1 MLLQLS
7 IRDFV
12 IVQELELE
20 FQAGFTAL
28 TGETGAGKSILI
40 DALAL
45 ALGGRADADQVRSGA
60 ERAEVSAEFSI
71 QTLPLLQQWLVQSE
85 LQGDPGQ
92 LLLRRVVDRNGRSR
106 ALINGHVATV
116 AQLREVGAQLLDIHG
131 QHAHQSLLRAAAQRE
146 MLDARGEL
154 TELCAQTGQAWRA
167 WRKLVDQRELAETQA
182 AARAVELERISWQ
195 AQELERLA
203 PEPGEWE
210 RVGEEQTRLAHAAGL
225 MQAAQSA
232 AESIAEGDGAA
243 LSLLAGALSSLRE
256 MAEIDRGLA
265 EMVSLIEAAEVNLQE
280 AAQSLRR
287 YADRVE
293 LDPSRLSTVE
303 QRLDAL
309 HAAAR
314 RFRTRPEALPALL
327 AETRQQLSALE
338 AASDAQAMQQQELA
352 AQQHYAALAQR
363 LSLGRA
369 KAASKFAREVSA
381 AMKELALGGGR
392 FEVALQP
399 IDGGGAQGSEAVE
412 FLVSA
417 NPGVEPRSLA
427 KVASGGELSRISLA
441 IQVIASAASAVP
453 SMIFDEVDAG
463 IGGAVAEVVGR
474 KLSQL
479 ARSRQVLCVT
489 HLPQVAALADQQWS
503 VSKSGDGG
511 RVQSTVTPLEATA
524 RVEEI
529 ARMLGGVDIT
539 PTTRKH
545 AKEMLAARNL
555 RSS

>member
-1 MLLQLS
+1 
-7 IRDFV
+7 
-12 IVQELELE
+12 
-20 FQAGFTAL
+20 
-28 TGETGAGKSILI
+28 
-40 DALAL
+40 
-45 ALGGRADADQVRSGA
+45 
-60 ERAEVSAEFSI
+60 
-71 QTLPLLQQWLVQSE
+71 
-85 LQGDPGQ
+85 
-92 LLLRRVVDRNGRSR
+92 
-106 ALINGHVATV
+106 
-116 AQLREVGAQLLDIHG
+116 
-131 QHAHQSLLRAAAQRE
+131 
-146 MLDARGEL
+146 
-154 TELCAQTGQAWRA
+154 
-167 WRKLVDQRELAETQA
+167 
-182 AARAVELERISWQ
+182 
-195 AQELERLA
+195 
-203 PEPGEWE
+203 
-210 RVGEEQTRLAHAAGL
+210 
-225 MQAAQSA
+225 
-232 AESIAEGDGAA
+232 
-243 LSLLAGALSSLRE
+243 

-265 EMVSLIEAAEVNLQE
+265 EMVSLIESAEVNLQE

-287 YADRVE
+287 YGDRVE
-293 LDPSRLSTVE
+293 LDPARLSTVE

-314 RFRTRPEALPALL
+314 RFRTRPESLPALL
-327 AETRQQLSALE
+327 AETRQQLAALE

-352 AQQHYAALAQR
+352 AQQHYSALAQR
-363 LSLGRA
+363 LSAGRA
-369 KAASKFAREVSA
+369 KAATKFGREVTA

-392 FEVALQP
+392 FEVSLQP
-399 IDGGGAQGSEAVE
+399 IDGGAAQGNETVE

-503 VSKSGDGG
+503 VSKSGNGDS
-511 RVQSTVTPLEATA
+511 VQSKVTPLDAAA

-545 AKEMLAARNL
+545 AKEMLAAHR
-555 RSS
+555 

>member
-12 IVQELELE
+12 IVQKLELE

-40 DALAL
+40 DALTL
-45 ALGGRADADQVRSGA
+45 ALGGRADADQVRAGA

-71 QTLPLLQQWLVQSE
+71 ETLPGLQQWLAQTE

-92 LLLRRVVDRNGRSR
+92 LLLRRVVDGNGRSR
-106 ALINGHVATV
+106 ALINGHVATA
-116 AQLREVGAQLLDIHG
+116 AQLREAGSQLLDIHG
-131 QHAHQSLLRAAAQRE
+131 QHAHQSLLRPSAQRE

-154 TELCAQTGQAWRA
+154 SDLCAQTGQAWRA
-167 WRKLVDQRELAETQA
+167 WRKLVEQRELAQTQA

-195 AQELERLA
+195 MQELERLA

-210 RVGEEQTRLAHAAGL
+210 RVGEEQTRLANAAGL

-232 AESIAEGDGAA
+232 AEAIAEGDGAA

-256 MAEIDRGLA
+256 MTEIDRGLA
-265 EMVSLIEAAEVNLQE
+265 EMVSLIESAEVNLQE

-287 YADRVE
+287 YGDRVE
-293 LDPSRLSTVE
+293 LDPARLSTVE

-314 RFRTRPEALPALL
+314 RFRTRPESLPALL
-327 AETRQQLSALE
+327 AETRQQLAALE

-352 AQQHYAALAQR
+352 AHQHYSALAQR
-363 LSLGRA
+363 LSAGRA
-369 KAASKFAREVSA
+369 KEATRFGREVTA

-392 FEVALQP
+392 FEVSLQP
-399 IDGGGAQGSEAVE
+399 IDGGAAQGNETVE

-503 VSKSGDGG
+503 VSKSGNGDS
-511 RVQSTVTPLEATA
+511 VQSKVTPLDAAA

-545 AKEMLAARNL
+545 AKEMLAAHR
-555 RSS
+555 

>member
-12 IVQELELE
+12 IVQKLELE

-40 DALAL
+40 DALTL
-45 ALGGRADADQVRSGA
+45 ALGGRADADQVRAGA

-71 QTLPLLQQWLVQSE
+71 ETLPGLQQWLAQTE

-106 ALINGHVATV
+106 ALINGHVATA
-116 AQLREVGAQLLDIHG
+116 AQLREAASQLLDIHG
-131 QHAHQSLLRAAAQRE
+131 QHAHQSLLRPSAQRE

-154 TELCAQTGQAWRA
+154 SDLCDQTGQAWRA
-167 WRKLVDQRELAETQA
+167 WRKLVEQRELAQTQA

-195 AQELERLA
+195 MQELERLA

-210 RVGEEQTRLAHAAGL
+210 RVGEEQTRLANAAGL

-232 AESIAEGDGAA
+232 AEAIAEGDGAA

-265 EMVSLIEAAEVNLQE
+265 EMVSLIESAEVNLQE

-287 YADRVE
+287 YGDRVE
-293 LDPSRLSTVE
+293 LDPARLSTVE

-314 RFRTRPEALPALL
+314 RFRTRPESLPALL
-327 AETRQQLSALE
+327 AETRQQLAALE

-352 AQQHYAALAQR
+352 AHQHYSALAQR
-363 LSLGRA
+363 LSDGRA
-369 KAASKFAREVSA
+369 KAATRFGREVTA

-392 FEVALQP
+392 FEVSLQP
-399 IDGGGAQGSEAVE
+399 IEGGAAQGNETVE

-417 NPGVEPRSLA
+417 NPGVEPRPLA

-503 VSKSGDGG
+503 VSKSGNGDS
-511 RVQSTVTPLEATA
+511 VQSKVTPLDAAA

-545 AKEMLAARNL
+545 AKEMLAAHR
-555 RSS
+555 

>member
-12 IVQELELE
+12 IVQKLELE
-20 FQAGFTAL
+20 FHAGFTAL

-40 DALAL
+40 DALTL
-45 ALGGRADADQVRSGA
+45 ALGGRADADQVRAGA

-71 QTLPLLQQWLVQSE
+71 ETLPGLQQWLAQTE

-106 ALINGHVATV
+106 ALINGHVATA
-116 AQLREVGAQLLDIHG
+116 AQLREAGSQLLDIHG
-131 QHAHQSLLRAAAQRE
+131 QHAHQSLLRPSAQRE

-154 TELCAQTGQAWRA
+154 SDLCAQTGQAWRA
-167 WRKLVDQRELAETQA
+167 WRKLVEQRELAETQA

-265 EMVSLIEAAEVNLQE
+265 EMVSLIESAEVNLQE

-287 YADRVE
+287 YGDRVE
-293 LDPSRLSTVE
+293 LDPARLSTVE

-314 RFRTRPEALPALL
+314 RFRTRPESLPALL
-327 AETRQQLSALE
+327 AETRQQLAALE
-338 AASDAQAMQQQELA
+338 AASDAEAMQQQELA
-352 AQQHYAALAQR
+352 AQQHYSALAQR
-363 LSLGRA
+363 LSAGRA
-369 KAASKFAREVSA
+369 KAATKFGREVTA

-392 FEVALQP
+392 FEVSLQP
-399 IDGGGAQGSEAVE
+399 IDGGAAQGNETVE

-503 VSKSGDGG
+503 VSKSGNGDS
-511 RVQSTVTPLEATA
+511 VQSKVTPLDAAA

-545 AKEMLAARNL
+545 AKEMLAAHR
-555 RSS
+555 

>member
-12 IVQELELE
+12 IVQKLELE
-20 FQAGFTAL
+20 FRPGFTAL

-40 DALAL
+40 DALTL
-45 ALGGRADADQVRSGA
+45 ALGGRADADQVRAGA

-71 QTLPLLQQWLVQSE
+71 QTLPGLQQWLAQTE

-106 ALINGHVATV
+106 ALINGHVATA
-116 AQLREVGAQLLDIHG
+116 AQLREAASQLLDIHG
-131 QHAHQSLLRAAAQRE
+131 QHAHQSLLRPSAQRE

-154 TELCAQTGQAWRA
+154 SDLCDQTGQAWRA
-167 WRKLVDQRELAETQA
+167 WRKLVEQRELAQTQA

-195 AQELERLA
+195 MQELERLA

-210 RVGEEQTRLAHAAGL
+210 RVGEEQTRLANAAGL

-232 AESIAEGDGAA
+232 AEAIAEGDGAA

-265 EMVSLIEAAEVNLQE
+265 EMVSLIESAEVNLQE

-287 YADRVE
+287 YGDRVE
-293 LDPSRLSTVE
+293 LDPARLSTVE

-314 RFRTRPEALPALL
+314 RFRTRPESLPALL
-327 AETRQQLSALE
+327 AETRQQLAALE

-352 AQQHYAALAQR
+352 AHQHYSALAQR
-363 LSLGRA
+363 LSDGRA
-369 KAASKFAREVSA
+369 KAATRFGREVTA

-392 FEVALQP
+392 FEVSLQP
-399 IDGGGAQGSEAVE
+399 IEGGAAQGNETVE

-417 NPGVEPRSLA
+417 NPGVEPRPLA

-503 VSKSGDGG
+503 VSKSGNGDS
-511 RVQSTVTPLEATA
+511 VQSKVTPLDAAA

-545 AKEMLAARNL
+545 AKEMLAAHR
-555 RSS
+555 